1 MVLRLQWCS
10 LYLLFLC
17 SIDFRM
23 GTKLMWWSC
32 AEVLISQAFDTVPHR
47 ELLARSVGYG
57 CHQKIINWLANY
69 LSDRKQS
76 VNSFEGLLLPLP
88 INQGIIQGSGIGP
101 CCFLAY
107 IADLRPKHTDTVYCK
122 FADDLTAII
131 REDSRATD
139 KIKHIVEWYL
149 SMLYFCKSS
158 CSSHCTLTIFIW
170 QTPLVILLV
179 AVWQLT
185 DCCSRLVM
193 SSGPLPCKL
202 TTADQLLSGRT
213 RSLSCRLQTGGFTV
227 DLLFMLSNDLLGL
240 SLSSWNRMVSWRA
253 FCIITVSSTSYNS
266 DRKLMYE

>member
-76 VNSFEGLLLPLP
+76 VNSFKGLLLPLP
-88 INQGIIQGSGIGP
+88 INQGIIQGSGFGP
-101 CCFLAY
+101 CCFIAY
-107 IADLRPKHTDTVYCK
+107 IADLWPKHTDTVYCK

-179 AVWQLT
+179 AVWQSTAVVAGWWCPVVRCPASWPRLT
-185 DCCSRLVM
+185 SCSREGLAASV
-193 SSGPLPCKL
+193 
-202 TTADQLLSGRT
+202 ADCRPVASRLIGC
-213 RSLSCRLQTGGFTV
+213 SCCQMT
-227 DLLFMLSNDLLGL
+227 
-240 SLSSWNRMVSWRA
+240 
-253 FCIITVSSTSYNS
+253 CS
-266 DRKLMYE
+266 DCP